1 MNIDLYTNLTIQRVI
16 VVGASVSAFD
26 ITHEVL
32 HFAKAPV
39 YSSLRTPNPIFGY
52 LPFEHPLIEKK
63 PIISHI
69 SLEGDK
75 KIVFFS
81 DGSKVE
87 DVDHIIFG
95 TGYTFSVPFLPSI
108 PIVNRIV
115 PGLYL
120 HVFKQDDPTL
130 AFIGGVCFVV
140 PRKRKNTDDLCLID
154 CWWIYIPSV

>member
-1 MNIDLYTNLTIQRVI
+1 L
-16 VVGASVSAFD
+16 F
-26 ITHEVL
+26 
-32 HFAKAPV
+32 
-39 YSSLRTPNPIFGY
+39 
-52 LPFEHPLIEKK
+52 EKK
-63 PIISHI
+63 PAISHI
-69 SLEGDK
+69 SSEGGK

-120 HVFKQDDPTL
+120 HVFKQDDTTL
-130 AFIGGVCFVV
+130 AFIGGVCFAV
-140 PRKRKNTDDLCLID
+140 PRKSKNADDLCIID
-154 CWWIYIPSV
+154 CWWIYFSSV